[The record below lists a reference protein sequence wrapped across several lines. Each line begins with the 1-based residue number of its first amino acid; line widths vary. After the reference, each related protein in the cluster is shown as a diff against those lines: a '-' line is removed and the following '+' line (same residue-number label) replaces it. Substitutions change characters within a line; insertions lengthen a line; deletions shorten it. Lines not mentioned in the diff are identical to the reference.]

1 MNIDELLDEVPTQ
14 LGEDNLKEQLNVL
27 VSSGKCKEM
36 IGKELTHEQV
46 KNLSEE
52 DVKKFHKR
60 YEAALASKTTD
71 AVADSAIKLATKLLG
86 LALPI
91 DDVRQLQKD
100 LSEDYIIAQEL
111 KITCGWLSLKCGKL
125 MALASGALH
134 IAQHIDLQEL
144 TTSWSDFKK
153 SRLSQPQVTAS
164 PPQELDQVE
173 STT

>member
-1 MNIDELLDEVPTQ
+1 MNIEELLDEPPTQ
-14 LGEDNLKEQLNVL
+14 LGDDQLKEQLNVL

-46 KNLSEE
+46 NQLSEA
-52 DVKKFHKR
+52 DVKKFYKR
-60 YEAALASKTTD
+60 YEVAMASKTTD

-91 DDVRQLQKD
+91 DDVQQLQKD

-153 SRLSQPQVTAS
+153 SRLSQPQ
-164 PPQELDQVE
+164 ELDQVE
-173 STT
+173 SSS

>member
-1 MNIDELLDEVPTQ
+1 MIFLIYMNIEELLDEPPTQ
-14 LGEDNLKEQLNVL
+14 LGDDQLKEQLNVL

-46 KNLSEE
+46 NQLSEA
-52 DVKKFHKR
+52 DVKKFYKR
-60 YEAALASKTTD
+60 YEVAMASKTTD

-91 DDVRQLQKD
+91 DDVQQLQKD

-153 SRLSQPQVTAS
+153 SRLSQPQ
-164 PPQELDQVE
+164 ELDQVE
-173 STT
+173 SSS

>member
-1 MNIDELLDEVPTQ
+1 MNIEELLDEPPTQ
-14 LGEDNLKEQLNVL
+14 LGDDQLKEQLNVL

-46 KNLSEE
+46 NQLSEA
-52 DVKKFHKR
+52 DVKKFYKR
-60 YEAALASKTTD
+60 YEVAMASKTTD

-91 DDVRQLQKD
+91 DDVQQLQKD

-153 SRLSQPQVTAS
+153 SRLS

-173 STT
+173 SSS